1 MISQPASPDDQPEGH
16 GEDHARPLHAADD
29 TFVDVPPPGELDA
42 DATSAADSSADTGWA
57 DASQAIA
64 TPSAEDGASEDRGED
79 ELDAEEL
86 FSQDEIEQAYQRA
99 LAAFE
104 SAQDDVFNDA
114 DESTPEGVDEHVAGH
129 AEVTD
134 PDIVAEASPT
144 AGAVSPPDEQP
155 DDPDEPP
162 GYDEIPVDFSAW
174 TDDPAG
180 DFSATGLVALGY
192 ETTDASV
199 DPTLEDKAHAEFEA
213 IQGTLPPETLAAW
226 QSEVVAAEELP
237 APPPPPPPPSG
248 RPSARPASR
257 STTPAASP
265 PAAETEP
272 NVTPTQVIEAALF
285 VGGNP
290 LTAGKLYAL
299 MRGAITVEQV
309 PGLVDEL
316 NTLYAA
322 QERPYEIRLGDGGYR
337 LELRPEYDRLRAR
350 VFGQGP
356 REVRLSQD
364 VLEVLALVA
373 YRQPITQAE
382 IEALGKAGP
391 GNVLRQLLRR
401 ELIQLERDPENPKDV
416 RYRTTERFLSVF
428 GLANLADLP
437 QPDDLA
443 AR

>member
-1 MISQPASPDDQPEGH
+1 MISQPASPDELPEDCTRDLTNPLPGTSPSHGH
-16 GEDHARPLHAADD
+16 EPSLPNSGNAGDLLADD
-29 TFVDVPPPGELDA
+29 DVDDFPDDDFAGD
-42 DATSAADSSADTGWA
+42 
-57 DASQAIA
+57 
-64 TPSAEDGASEDRGED
+64 
-79 ELDAEEL
+79 EL
-86 FSQDEIEQAYQRA
+86 FSQEEIEQAYQRA

-104 SAQDDVFNDA
+104 SAQDEVL
-114 DESTPEGVDEHVAGH
+114 DESGLDATDLSPNAGGFDETHHDESAALATVAPSAH
-129 AEVTD
+129 SAD
-134 PDIVAEASPT
+134 PAATEY
-144 AGAVSPPDEQP
+144 AG
-155 DDPDEPP
+155 DDPPS
-162 GYDEIPVDFSAW
+162 YDEIPVDLAPW
-174 TDDPAG
+174 TDDRAADPLDGDAVVPLAETSDSAIDPA
-180 DFSATGLVALGY
+180 
-192 ETTDASV
+192 
-199 DPTLEDKAHAEFEA
+199 LEEKAHAEFEA
-213 IQGTLPPETLAAW
+213 IQATLPDETLAVW
-226 QSEVVAAEELP
+226 QADVVASD
-237 APPPPPPPPSG
+237 APPIHPANPTPTSG
-248 RPSARPASR
+248 RSPSRPASR
-257 STTPAASP
+257 PKSEATAP
-265 PAAETEP
+265 PASEREP
-272 NVTPTQVIEAALF
+272 NVTPAQVIEAALF

-299 MRGAITVEQV
+299 LRGAITVEQV
-309 PGLVDEL
+309 PGLIDEL

-356 REVRLSQD
+356 REVRLSQE

-401 ELIQLERDPENPKDV
+401 ELIQLERDPENPREV